1 MKDKLRQWYDA
12 AHNKTEINDAYLQGM
27 WDEAMLAV
35 RTMGQEI
42 STLETE
48 QIMLGSR
55 IAELE
60 AENAKLK
67 DTALYGLFKK
77 WMITAMELK
86 EENRKLREA
95 LRFYANKSAYLFCLD
110 SVVWND
116 GGIIARKALGGEG

>member
-55 IAELE
+55 IVELD
-60 AENAKLK
+60 AENA
-67 DTALYGLFKK
+67 
-77 WMITAMELK
+77 
-86 EENRKLREA
+86 KLREA

-116 GGIIARKALGGEG
+116 GGIIARKALGGRGESL